1 MNKIEIDLDKLQE
14 SGLYVYEY
22 MILTLINENLK
33 PFDYNWGITFEP
45 ALMTPLIQNLW
56 MKEVEDGYEL
66 RQKGKDLFVDSKES
80 ITFDVFWDS
89 YHTIT
94 KLPKSDREAA
104 SKYWKKLKVSEKT
117 KAFDNVKA
125 YYSSLSDKKYC
136 KKCRTYLADKNFND
150 EFKTINKPI
159 NGASIFT
166 FTGQD

>member
-1 MNKIEIDLDKLQE
+1 MNKIEIDLDKLQKPE
-14 SGLYVYEY
+14 LFFEEY
-22 MILTLINENLK
+22 LFLQILNEGIDIYSL
-33 PFDYNWGITFEP
+33 NWERSPVAVEFRLRVLE
-45 ALMTPLIQNLW
+45 QNLW
-56 MKEVEDGYEL
+56 CKKTDEGWEL

-80 ITFDVFWDS
+80 INFDVFWDS

-125 YYSSLSDKKYC
+125 YYDSLSDKRYC

-150 EFKTINKPI
+150 EFKVIEIKRTT
-159 NGASIFT
+159 AM
-166 FTGQD
+166 